1 MGFFDQIVSAINNPN
16 QQASPDQ
23 LGGIL
28 QAVEQLSRGQS
39 TSPATTQTAL
49 SVVSSYVRSALQERR
64 THAGNDQAEQIVTR
78 YSGTTS
84 NPQAVQ
90 ELFTPDQQ
98 QRVIQDTA
106 SRTGL
111 SHSAIQAMLP
121 LLVPIVLNLLQSGSS
136 NQSSGRGTNSVLNA
150 FLDSNRDGAVDLGDV
165 MGLASQYLSQ
175 HRS

>member
-1 MGFFDQIVSAINNPN
+1 MGLFDQIVSAINNPN

-28 QAVEQLSRGQS
+28 QAVEQLSRGQG

-49 SVVSSYVRSALQERR
+49 SVVSSYVRSALQQKQ
-64 THAGNDQAEQIVTR
+64 TSGDQAEQIVNR
-78 YSGTTS
+78 YSGTTP

-90 ELFTPDQQ
+90 DLFTPDQQ

-106 SRTGL
+106 TRTGL
-111 SHSAIQAMLP
+111 SNSAIQAMLP
-121 LLVPIVLNLLQSGSS
+121 LLVPIVLNLLQSGAS

-150 FLDSNRDGAVDLGDV
+150 FLDSDRDGAVDLKDV
-165 MGLASQYLSQ
+165 MGLASQYLGQ
-175 HRS
+175 RRP